1 VSSPSL
7 VSPRGPGVSHLS
19 ALRDRRG
26 VLLTLLLCSWLVAL
40 SGCLSKREPADA
52 HLDPTYIRRDVP
64 YGPLAEQIADIYLA
78 KTQKPAPAVVLVHG
92 GSWARGNRQRIQ
104 RVAVRAVERGYVA
117 INIEYRLGPEH
128 PYPQPEQDV
137 LAAICWVR
145 SQADSLGIDPRRIA
159 VWGYSAGA
167 QMGLVAAAEPGLAAS
182 LPDCSPAQAVVQACV
197 AGAPPTDLRRF
208 GDAGPVVDHLGGSQ
222 EEVPAAYEAASP
234 VLLVS
239 RAMPPVFLYHGES
252 DWIVDVDHSRKL
264 RDRLVALE
272 IPVELVETEH
282 GHFSQNL
289 YGDAALTRGFD
300 FLDRWMKE

>member
-1 VSSPSL
+1 MISPSV
-7 VSPRGPGVSHLS
+7 VSPPEAGISHLS
-19 ALRDRRG
+19 TLRDRRG
-26 VLLTLLLCSWLVAL
+26 LFLTVLLCSWLMAL

-78 KTQKPAPAVVLVHG
+78 KTKAPAPAVVLVHG

-117 INIEYRLGPEH
+117 INIEYRLGPNH

-145 SQADSLGIDPRRIA
+145 SNAASLGVDPQRIA

-167 QMGLVAAAEPGLAAS
+167 QMGLVAAAEPSLAAS
-182 LPDCSPAQAVVQACV
+182 LSDCRPSEAVVQACV

-208 GDAGPVVDHLGGSQ
+208 GDAGPVEDHLGGSQ

-239 RAMPPVFLYHGES
+239 ASMPPVFLYHGES
-252 DWIVDVDHSRKL
+252 DWIVDVDHSRQL
-264 RDRLVALE
+264 RDRLIELKV
-272 IPVELVETEH
+272 PVELVETEH

-300 FLDRWMKE
+300 FLDHWMKE

>member
-1 VSSPSL
+1 MSSSSA
-7 VSPRGPGVSHLS
+7 VFACEAGVSHLRS
-19 ALRDRRG
+19 LGDRRG
-26 VLLTLLLCSWLVAL
+26 VFLTLFLCSCLVAL

-52 HLDPTYIRRDVP
+52 HLDPTYIRRDVA
-64 YGPLAEQIADIYLA
+64 YGPLDAQIADIYLA
-78 KTQKPAPAVVLVHG
+78 KTKAPAPAVVLVHG

-145 SQADSLGIDPRRIA
+145 SQAASLGVDPQRIA

-167 QMGLVAAAEPGLAAS
+167 QLGLVAAAEPSLAALS
-182 LPDCSPAQAVVQACV
+182 PDCSPQKAVVQACV
-197 AGAPPTDLRRF
+197 AGAAPTDLRRF
-208 GDAGPVVDHLGGSQ
+208 GDAGPVQDHLGGSQ
-222 EEVPAAYEAASP
+222 EEVPASYEAASP
-234 VLLVS
+234 VMLVS
-239 RAMPPVFLYHGES
+239 AAMPPVFLYHGES
-252 DWIVDVDHSRKL
+252 DWIVDVDHSRQL
-264 RDRLVALE
+264 RDRLIELK

-289 YGDAALTRGFD
+289 YADAALTRGFD
-300 FLDRWMKE
+300 FLDRWMKK